1 MTSSKS
7 PKVISLSEG
16 FEAVVVEGPN
26 VRVEIFEDGRIVAIR
41 DGDIL
46 RLPRSNVARHA
57 SSAAPPVGAK
67 MPDGTLYAGVSPD
80 TARPMYAT
88 PRDAPLTLTFE
99 QALNYAACLEAHGHR
114 DWRVP
119 TWEELNVLIK
129 AHSSIGNFDTT
140 RSVSAGRYWA
150 SSQVREFDAWT
161 QRVRPLRDESGGGK
175 TYRSDI
181 HGKFYRSSLR
191 CVRG

>member
-1 MTSSKS
+1 MASGKS
-7 PKVISLSEG
+7 PRVISLSEG

-26 VRVEIFEDGRIVAIR
+26 IRVEIFEDGRIVAIR

-46 RLPRSNVARHA
+46 QLPCSSVARP
-57 SSAAPPVGAK
+57 APSTRAPVGGR
-67 MPDGTLYAGVSPD
+67 MPDGTIFAGISPD
-80 TARPMYAT
+80 AGLPMYTA

-99 QALNYAACLEAHGHR
+99 QALNY
-114 DWRVP
+114 
-119 TWEELNVLIK
+119 ELNVLIK
-129 AHSSIGNFDTT
+129 EHRAIGNFDTT
-140 RSVSAGRYWA
+140 CSVSSGRYWA
-150 SSQVREFDAWT
+150 SSQVRAFDAWT

-181 HGKFYRSSLR
+181 HGRFYRSSLR